1 MAGPGGKE
9 AGRVHVRVLPDTSDF
24 RQRLKQYLEMLE
36 KYTKLKVKLD
46 LDTTGVNARLR
57 ELTHDR
63 NVRVNVVADTGE
75 AAARIAALTRERRA
89 RVRAD
94 ADTAPA
100 EAQLRAFT
108 GRRWRLGVNVHLARG
123 GIERVKSGLASIGS
137 GAAEVARNFGR
148 LFTLSITQTADAL
161 QGIGSG
167 ISSAAQGTLG
177 IAAGFAQSAAAA
189 APLLVAVTAIASW
202 VTVVASGLVAVLAL
216 AALPVLPIGLAAIAA
231 AGDMKALG
239 KKTEEA
245 MQAASEAVKPA
256 TALMRSEFGGALRD
270 ITGWF
275 RQAEPQVKAFF
286 DAGAQFVRPMVKS
299 ITDFTDV
306 LFPKLTAAMN
316 SPGMK
321 AFTDELPKALVGI
334 GASLGDFFLTLANG
348 GDRLKALLPPL
359 NGLLDVFLQGLASL
373 AVQFSPEIAASI
385 SWFAGTLQQF
395 FQVFK
400 DNAEATAAMM
410 RLVDLSLR
418 ALVVGFDI
426 TMAAWNALAVGAV
439 AAWHAVQAA
448 WDGLTAATS
457 AAWSA
462 VTAWTASTW
471 ASVTSTVSSAASAA
485 GSAIASSWS
494 AVTSWTASAWAS
506 VTSTV
511 SSSASAVG
519 SAVSTAWRNV
529 SSWTSSAW
537 NSVTSWTSS
546 AWSSVTSTV
555 SSAASSVGS
564 AVSAAWRNVQSWTS
578 SAWNSCVSVVTSAW
592 SNIASGVA
600 SGIST
605 VVSYVSSLPGKILGA
620 IGDLGSLL
628 FDKGKSA
635 IQGLVN
641 GMKSISVTSVVSGIV
656 SSLNP
661 FKSAAPAS
669 APVAAPRSLMAAP
682 MMAFAMPAAAY
693 ASPLEQALRPVA
705 TGLRSLDT
713 YGYGQRAAAGLRHPE
728 TEPKAAGRERYGA
741 HITVNARTNAD
752 PHEIG
757 KAIAWELK
765 TSGR

>member
-1 MAGPGGKE
+1 M
-9 AGRVHVRVLPDTSDF
+9 HVRVLPDTDGF
-24 RQRLKQYLEMLE
+24 RNRLKRYLEMLE
-36 KYTKLKVKLD
+36 KYTKLSVKLD
-46 LDTTGVNARLR
+46 LDTAGVNARLR

-108 GRRWRLGVNVHLARG
+108 GRKWRLGVNVHLARG
-123 GIERVKSGLASIGS
+123 GLDRVKSGLASIGS

-148 LFTLSITQTADAL
+148 LFTLSISQTASAL
-161 QGIGSG
+161 EGIGSG

-189 APLLVAVTAIASW
+189 LPLLVAVMAIASW
-202 VTVVASGLVAVLAL
+202 VMVVASGLIGVLAL

-231 AGDMKALG
+231 AGDMKNLG
-239 KKTEEA
+239 DQAQEA
-245 MQAASEAVKPA
+245 MQKASAALKPA
-256 TALMRSEFGGALRD
+256 TAAMRSEFGGALKD
-270 ITGWF
+270 IKGWF
-275 RQAEPQVKAFF
+275 RQAKPEIKAFF
-286 DAGAQFVRPMVKS
+286 DAGAQYVRPMVKS
-299 ITDFTDV
+299 VTSFTDTLV
-306 LFPKLTAAMN
+306 PKLTAAMN

-321 AFTDELPKALVGI
+321 AFTDELPKSLVGI

-359 NGLLDVFLQGLASL
+359 NSLLDVFLQGIAQL
-373 AVQFSPEIAASI
+373 AVALAPEAAASI
-385 SWFAGTLQQF
+385 SWFAGTLREF
-395 FQVFK
+395 FQVFQ
-400 DNAEATAAMM
+400 DNAQATAAMM

-418 ALVVGFDI
+418 ALVIAFSV
-426 TMAAWNALAVGAV
+426 TMQAWDLLAQGAV

-448 WDGLTAATS
+448 WDGLTAATA

-462 VTAWTASTW
+462 VTSWTASTW
-471 ASVTSTVSSAASAA
+471 SSVSSAVSSAASSAASAASTAWRNVSAWTAEAWGSVTSWTVSSWQSVTSTVSSAASAT
-485 GSAIASSWS
+485 GSAVAAAWRT
-494 AVTSWTASAWAS
+494 VQSWTASAWDAC
-506 VTSTV
+506 VRTV
-511 SSSASAVG
+511 A
-519 SAVSTAWRNV
+519 
-529 SSWTSSAW
+529 
-537 NSVTSWTSS
+537 
-546 AWSSVTSTV
+546 
-555 SSAASSVGS
+555 
-564 AVSAAWRNVQSWTS
+564 
-578 SAWNSCVSVVTSAW
+578 SAW
-592 SNIASGVA
+592 SNIVSGVA
-600 SGIST
+600 SGISA
-605 VVSYVSSLPGKILGA
+605 VISYVAGLPGQILSA

-628 FDKGKSA
+628 FDKGKQA

-641 GMKSISVTSVVSGIV
+641 GMKSISVGSVVSGIV

-661 FKSAAPAS
+661 FKASAPAAPAS
-669 APVAAPRSLMAAP
+669 APLARMAAP
-682 MMAFAMPAAAY
+682 MVLAAMPAAAY

-705 TGLRSLDT
+705 TGLRSLDS
-713 YGYGQRAAAGLRHPE
+713 YGYGQRAAASLRPPD
-728 TEPKAAGRERYGA
+728 TVPKDAGRERYGN

>member
-24 RQRLKQYLEMLE
+24 RRKLKDYLEMLE
-36 KYTKLKVKLD
+36 KYTKLSVKLD

-75 AAARIAALTRERRA
+75 AAARIAALTRERRS

-100 EAQLRAFT
+100 EAQIRAFT
-108 GRRWRLGVNVHLARG
+108 GRRWRLGINVHLARG
-123 GIERVKSGLASIGS
+123 GLDRVKSGLRDLGS
-137 GAAEVARNFGR
+137 GVAEVARNFGR
-148 LFTLSITQTADAL
+148 LFTLSIEQTASAL

-177 IAAGFAQSAAAA
+177 MAAGFAQSAAAA
-189 APLLVAVTAIASW
+189 APLLVAVMAIASW

-216 AALPVLPIGLAAIAA
+216 AALPVLPLGLAAVAA

-239 KKTEEA
+239 DKAEEA
-245 MQAASEAVKPA
+245 MQRASAALKPA

-306 LFPKLTAAMN
+306 LFPKLTAAVQT
-316 SPGMK
+316 PGMK
-321 AFTDELPKALVGI
+321 AFTDELPVALVGI
-334 GASLGDFFLTLANG
+334 GAAFGDFFLTLSNG
-348 GDRLKALLPPL
+348 GDRLKLILSPL
-359 NGLLDVFLQGLASL
+359 VGVLDAVLQGMASL

-385 SWFAGTLQQF
+385 SWFADALRQF
-395 FQVFK
+395 FGVFSE
-400 DNAEATAAMM
+400 NAAATASLM

-418 ALVVGFDI
+418 ALVVVFGI
-426 TMAAWNALAVGAV
+426 TMAAWDALAVGAV

-448 WDGLTAATS
+448 WDGLTSATS
-457 AAWSA
+457 ATWSA
-462 VTAWTASTW
+462 VTSWTSSTWSSVTSAVSSAASSAANAASTAWRNVSAWTSSAWASVTSWTSSSW
-471 ASVTSTVSSAASAA
+471 ASVTSTVA
-485 GSAIASSWS
+485 
-494 AVTSWTASAWAS
+494 
-506 VTSTV
+506 
-511 SSSASAVG
+511 
-519 SAVSTAWRNV
+519 
-529 SSWTSSAW
+529 
-537 NSVTSWTSS
+537 
-546 AWSSVTSTV
+546 
-555 SSAASSVGS
+555 SAASSVGS
-564 AVSAAWRNVQSWTS
+564 AVSAAWRNVTSWTS
-578 SAWNSCVSVVTSAW
+578 SAWNSCTSAVSSAW
-592 SNIASGVA
+592 SNMTSAVSTGV
-600 SGIST
+600 GN
-605 VVSYVSSLPGKILGA
+605 VVSYVASLPGKILSA

-635 IQGLVN
+635 IQGLIN
-641 GMKSISVTSVVSGIV
+641 GMKSISVTGVVSSIV
-656 SSLNP
+656 GSLNP
-661 FKSAAPAS
+661 FKSAAPAPQ
-669 APVAAPRSLMAAP
+669 AAAPRSLMAAP
-682 MMAFAMPAAAY
+682 MAFAAVPAAAY

-705 TGLRSLDT
+705 SGLRSLDS
-713 YGYGQRAAAGLRHPE
+713 YGYGQRAAAGLRHPD
-728 TEPKAAGRERYGA
+728 TSSKADPGRYGA

>member
-9 AGRVHVRVLPDTSDF
+9 AGRVHVRVLPDTDGF
-24 RQRLKQYLEMLE
+24 RDRLKRYLEMLE
-36 KYTKLKVKLD
+36 KYTKLSVKLD
-46 LDTTGVNARLR
+46 LDTGGVNARLR

-63 NVRVNVVADTGE
+63 QVRVNVVADTGE

-89 RVRAD
+89 RISAD

-100 EAQLRAFT
+100 EARLRAFT

-123 GIERVKSGLASIGS
+123 GFDRIKSGLRDIGS

-148 LFTLSITQTADAL
+148 LFTLSIEQTASAL

-167 ISSAAQGTLG
+167 ISSAAQGALG
-177 IAAGFAQSAAAA
+177 MAAGFAQSLAAAL
-189 APLLVAVTAIASW
+189 PLLVAVTAIASW
-202 VTVVASGLVAVLAL
+202 VTVVASGLIAVLAL

-231 AGDMKALG
+231 AGDMKTLG
-239 KKTEEA
+239 DNAEEA
-245 MQAASEAVKPA
+245 MQKASAALKPA
-256 TALMRSEFGGALRD
+256 TALMRAEFGGALRD

-275 RQAEPQVKAFF
+275 KQAEPVLKSFF
-286 DAGAQFVRPMVKS
+286 DSGAQFVRPMVKS
-299 ITDFTDV
+299 ILDFTDV
-306 LFPKLTAAMN
+306 LFPKLTEAMN
-316 SPGMK
+316 SAGMK
-321 AFTDELPKALVGI
+321 AFTDALPAALVGI
-334 GASLGDFFLTLANG
+334 GASLGDFFLVLANG
-348 GDRLKALLPPL
+348 GDRLKSLLPPL
-359 NGLLDVFLQGLASL
+359 NGLLDVFLQGIASL

-385 SWFAGTLQQF
+385 SWFAGSLQQF

-400 DNAEATAAMM
+400 DNAQATAAMM
-410 RLVDLSLR
+410 RLVDLGLR

-426 TMAAWNALAVGAV
+426 TMTAWNALAVAAV

-462 VTAWTASTW
+462 VTSWTASAW
-471 ASVTSTVSSAASAA
+471 ASVTSAVSSAASAV
-485 GSAIASSWS
+485 GSAVSSAWAS
-494 AVTSWTASAWAS
+494 VTSWTASAWAS
-506 VTSTV
+506 VTSAV
-511 SSSASAVG
+511 SSAASSVA
-519 SAVSTAWRNV
+519 SAVSTAWNNV

-546 AWSSVTSTV
+546 AWASVTSTV
-555 SSAASSVGS
+555 SSRVSAVGS
-564 AVSAAWRNVQSWTS
+564 AVSAGWNNVQSWTS
-578 SAWNSCVSVVTSAW
+578 SAWNACYNAVTSAW
-592 SNIASGVA
+592 SNIASGV
-600 SGIST
+600 SNGIGT

-620 IGDLGSLL
+620 IGDLGNLL

-641 GMKSISVTSVVSGIV
+641 GMKSISVSGVVSSIV
-656 SSLNP
+656 GSLNP
-661 FKSAAPAS
+661 FKASMPAAPA
-669 APVAAPRSLMAAP
+669 AAPRALAAP
-682 MMAFAMPAAAY
+682 VMAFTAMPAAAY

-705 TGLRSLDT
+705 SGIRSLDS

-728 TEPKAAGRERYGA
+728 PASKDAGRARYGA
-741 HITVNARTNAD
+741 QITVNARTNAD

>member
-24 RQRLKQYLEMLE
+24 RRKLKDYLEMLE
-36 KYTKLKVKLD
+36 KYTKLSVKLD

-89 RVRAD
+89 RVSAD

-100 EAQLRAFT
+100 EARLRAFT
-108 GRRWRLGVNVHLARG
+108 GRRWRLAVNVHLARG
-123 GIERVKSGLASIGS
+123 GFDRIKSGLRELGS
-137 GAAEVARNFGR
+137 GVAEAARNFGR
-148 LFTLSITQTADAL
+148 LFTLSIEQTASAL

-167 ISSAAQGTLG
+167 IASAAQGTLG

-189 APLLVAVTAIASW
+189 LPLLVLVTAIASW
-202 VTVVASGLVAVLAL
+202 VTVVASGLIAVLAL
-216 AALPVLPIGLAAIAA
+216 AALPVLPLGLAALAA
-231 AGDMKALG
+231 AGDMKTLG
-239 KKTEEA
+239 DKAEEA
-245 MQAASEAVKPA
+245 MQKASAALKPA
-256 TALMRSEFGGALRD
+256 TAAMRHEFGGAVKD
-270 ITGWF
+270 VTAWF
-275 RQAEPQVKAFF
+275 KQAEPVLKSFF
-286 DAGAQFVRPMVKS
+286 DSGAQFVRPMVKS
-299 ITDFTDV
+299 ILDFTDV

-321 AFTDELPKALVGI
+321 AFTDALPAALVGI
-334 GASLGDFFLTLANG
+334 GASLGDFFLVLANG

-359 NGLLDVFLQGLASL
+359 NGLLDAFLQGIASL

-385 SWFAGTLQQF
+385 SWFAGTLREF

-418 ALVVGFDI
+418 ALVLGFDI
-426 TMAAWNALAVGAV
+426 TMTAWNALAVAAV

-462 VTAWTASTW
+462 VTSWTASTW
-471 ASVTSTVSSAASAA
+471 SSVTSTVSSAASAV
-485 GSAIASSWS
+485 GSAVSSAWS
-494 AVTSWTASAWAS
+494 AVTSWTSSAWSS

-511 SSSASAVG
+511 SSAASSVA
-519 SAVSTAWRNV
+519 SAVSTAWNNV

-537 NSVTSWTSS
+537 GSVTSWTSS

-564 AVSAAWRNVQSWTS
+564 AVSTAWHNVQSWTS
-578 SAWNSCVSVVTSAW
+578 SAWNSCVSTVTSAW
-592 SNIASGVA
+592 SNIASGVS
-600 SGIST
+600 SGIGT

-641 GMKSISVTSVVSGIV
+641 GMKSISVGGVVSGII

-661 FKSAAPAS
+661 FKAAAPAA
-669 APVAAPRSLMAAP
+669 APAIAPRSLMAAP
-682 MMAFAMPAAAY
+682 MAFAAMPAAAY

-705 TGLRSLDT
+705 SGLRSLDA

-728 TEPKAAGRERYGA
+728 TSAKATGRERYGPN
-741 HITVNARTNAD
+741 ITVHATTNANA
-752 PHEIG
+752 HEIG
-757 KAIAWELK
+757 KQIAWELK

>member
-9 AGRVHVRVLPDTSDF
+9 AGRVHVRVLPDTDGF
-24 RQRLKQYLEMLE
+24 RDRLKRYLEMLE
-36 KYTKLKVKLD
+36 KYTKLSVKLD

-63 NVRVNVVADTGE
+63 TVRVNVVADTGE

-100 EAQLRAFT
+100 EARIRAFT
-108 GRRWRLGVNVHLARG
+108 GRRWRLGINVHLARG
-123 GIERVKSGLASIGS
+123 GFDRIKSGLGEVGS

-148 LFTLSITQTADAL
+148 LFTLSIEQTASAL
-161 QGIGSG
+161 QGIGAG
-167 ISSAAQGTLG
+167 IASAAQGTLG
-177 IAAGFAQSAAAA
+177 IAAGFAQSAAATL
-189 APLLVAVTAIASW
+189 PLLVAVTAIASW

-216 AALPVLPIGLAAIAA
+216 AALPVLPLGLAAVAA

-239 KKTEEA
+239 DKAEEA
-245 MQAASEAVKPA
+245 MQKASAALKPA
-256 TALMRSEFGGALRD
+256 TAAMRHEFGGAVKD
-270 ITGWF
+270 VTAWF
-275 RQAEPQVKAFF
+275 KQAEPVLKSFF
-286 DAGAQFVRPMVKS
+286 DAGSAFVRPMVKS
-299 ITDFTDV
+299 VTDFADV
-306 LFPKLTAAMN
+306 LFPKLTAAMQ

-321 AFTDELPKALVGI
+321 AFTEQLPVALVGI
-334 GASLGDFFLTLANG
+334 GAAFGDFFVTLANG
-348 GDRLKALLPPL
+348 GDRLKLILSPL
-359 NGLLDVFLQGLASL
+359 VGVLDAVLQGIASL

-385 SWFAGTLQQF
+385 SWFADTLRQF

-418 ALVVGFDI
+418 ALVVGFGI
-426 TMAAWNALAVGAV
+426 AMAAWNALAVAAV

-448 WDGLTAATS
+448 WDGLMSATS

-462 VTAWTASTW
+462 VT
-471 ASVTSTVSSAASAA
+471 
-485 GSAIASSWS
+485 
-494 AVTSWTASAWAS
+494 SWTSSAWAS
-506 VTSTV
+506 VTSAV
-511 SSSASAVG
+511 SSAASAVG
-519 SAVSTAWRNV
+519 SAV
-529 SSWTSSAW
+529 SSAW

-546 AWSSVTSTV
+546 AWSSVTSAVSSAASSVASAVSTAWSNVSSWTSSAWGSVTSWTSSSWSSVTSTV

-564 AVSAAWRNVQSWTS
+564 AVSTAWSNVQSWTS
-578 SAWNSCVSVVTSAW
+578 SAWNSCVSAVSSAW
-592 SNIASGVA
+592 SNIASGVS

-605 VVSYVSSLPGKILGA
+605 VVSYVSSLPGKILSA

-641 GMKSISVTSVVSGIV
+641 GMKSISISGVVSGIV

-661 FKSAAPAS
+661 FKASVPAS
-669 APVAAPRSLMAAP
+669 APAVAPRSLMAAP
-682 MMAFAMPAAAY
+682 VMALAAMPVAAY

-705 TGLRSLDT
+705 SGIRSLDS
-713 YGYGQRAAAGLRHPE
+713 YGYGQRAAASLRHPD
-728 TEPKAAGRERYGA
+728 TTSKAGRERHGA
-741 HITVNARTNAD
+741 HITVNARTDAD